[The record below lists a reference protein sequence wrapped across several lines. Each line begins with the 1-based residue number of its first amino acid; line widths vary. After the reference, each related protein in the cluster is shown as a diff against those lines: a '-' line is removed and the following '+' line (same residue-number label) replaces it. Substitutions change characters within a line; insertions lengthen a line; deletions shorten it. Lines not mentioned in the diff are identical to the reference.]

1 MRFSLMGVRV
11 AVLAAGLV
19 ICGQAMA
26 DYTRYFED
34 DEQTSYLDRNSISR
48 AGSEARMWTID
59 NYRKPQTDLP
69 GKTFVS
75 VKAHWVYDC
84 AKRMSDVLVAFYH
97 AAPMA
102 EGQEVHAAARG
113 ANRQWDT
120 VDAGSVGELAF
131 NVACDVK
138 PPAPAQAPNK

>member
-1 MRFSLMGVRV
+1 MHFSASAFRV
-11 AVLAAGLV
+11 FVLTATLV
-19 ICGQAMA
+19 MSNPAMA
-26 DYTRYFED
+26 EYTRYFED
-34 DEQTSYLDRNSISR
+34 DEQASYLDRQSITR

-75 VKAHWVYDC
+75 VKAHWVFDC

-131 NVACDVK
+131 NVACDIKV
-138 PPAPAQAPNK
+138 PAPQQQPNK

>member
-1 MRFSLMGVRV
+1 MHFSAFACRV
-11 AVLAAGLV
+11 VVLTVTL
-19 ICGQAMA
+19 IMSNQAMA
-26 DYTRYFED
+26 EYTRYFED
-34 DEQTSYLDRNSISR
+34 DEQTSYLDRQSITR
-48 AGSEARMWTID
+48 TGSEARMWTID

-69 GKTFVS
+69 GKTFTS
-75 VKAHWVYDC
+75 VKAHWVFDC

-102 EGQEVHAAARG
+102 EGQEVHSAARG
-113 ANRQWDT
+113 ASRQWDT

-138 PPAPAQAPNK
+138 AAASPQQSNK

>member
-11 AVLAAGLV
+11 AVLAAALV
-19 ICGQAMA
+19 ISGQAMA

-34 DEQTSYLDRNSISR
+34 DEQTSYLDRNSITR

-138 PPAPAQAPNK
+138 PPAPAPAPNK

>member
-1 MRFSLMGVRV
+1 MRFSATVIRAV
-11 AVLAAGLV
+11 VLATTLV
-19 ICGQAMA
+19 MSNQAMA
-26 DYTRYFED
+26 EYTRYFED
-34 DEQTSYLDRNSISR
+34 DEQTSYLDRQSITR
-48 AGSEARMWTID
+48 TGSEARMWTID

-75 VKAHWVYDC
+75 VKAHWVFDC

-102 EGQEVHAAARG
+102 EGQEVHSAARG
-113 ANRQWDT
+113 SSRQWDT

-138 PPAPAQAPNK
+138 VPAPAQNPNK